1 MLISIRCLY
10 KHQRFKIFMK
20 NGKYQFNKII
30 NIDINNDVFYNRKK
44 LTLLSNINNDI
55 YISNIG

>member
-1 MLISIRCLY
+1 
-10 KHQRFKIFMK
+10 MK

-55 YISNIG
+55 YISNIGQNFNKDFEFF